1 MFLNKKELMKTRE
14 TSELSQIADL
24 GRMYGN
30 QPDADSTFETDKNLG
45 WKNTKLDQIADSSE
59 DTDEL
64 VKPRDKIVSY

>member
-30 QPDADSTFETDKNLG
+30 
-45 WKNTKLDQIADSSE
+45 
-59 DTDEL
+59 
-64 VKPRDKIVSY
+64 